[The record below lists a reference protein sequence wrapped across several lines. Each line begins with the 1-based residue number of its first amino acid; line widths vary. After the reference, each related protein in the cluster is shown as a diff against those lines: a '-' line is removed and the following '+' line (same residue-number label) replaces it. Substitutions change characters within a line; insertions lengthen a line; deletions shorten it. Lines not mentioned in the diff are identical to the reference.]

1 MYEGQ
6 QESRKTGE
14 ATSCLK
20 KTSEAENPKWRR
32 KWTDKQQSGSLR
44 TVEGTKEN
52 TKAMQKQNS

>member
-32 KWTDKQQSGSLR
+32 KWT
-44 TVEGTKEN
+44 
-52 TKAMQKQNS
+52 NSNLGH